1 MNKIEILKFAQDE
14 QSKIGYRL
22 EYQEKIPCKSYYE
35 KLSEMYRAAI
45 PAIKEKVEREKGCE
59 HCRGWDTRC
68 GAKYCPMCG
77 RKLGEQNG

>member
-1 MNKIEILKFAQDE
+1 MNDIEKAISNIKNHGKTMTEQDAFVIIQALHE
-14 QSKIGYRL
+14 T
-22 EYQEKIPCKSYYE
+22 
-35 KLSEMYRAAI
+35 A
-45 PAIKEKVEREKGCE
+45 EREKGCE